1 MQTSIFT
8 LVDNIGVVWSSEF
21 LGWYCLCPESRSAW
35 IGPILTKKLN
45 NCKIYTIIKQV
56 SGSINCWVKPTEF
69 LWKFEWWRK
78 NTDWHRCS
86 FKYIAIK
93 EMHTAQLIRGF
104 QNSTIFQDKA
114 TQHHAFH
121 CQTTLLLQTPPR
133 QIWLHNCQTWLTL
146 LTIQSHHLLMFLYD
160 VL

>member
-93 EMHTAQLIRGF
+93 EMHTAQIIRGF
-104 QNSTIFQDKA
+104 QNSKQFFRIMPSIVKRHYFYK
-114 TQHHAFH
+114 
-121 CQTTLLLQTPPR
+121 LLQDR
-133 QIWLHNCQTWLTL
+133 FDCIIVKL
-146 LTIQSHHLLMFLYD
+146 D
-160 VL
+160 